1 MSFIMNKQISTPF
14 SLKCRYN
21 KLQNCIKCG
30 YIFLILLIVNV
41 GFSLAMPYHPVSTS
55 EASKADLSASST
67 QTSIQASR
75 SVGDLLASLF
85 KQTIYNRIENLLLDP
100 GQPSP
105 EKQKIIDSAVHNYH
119 NQKYLAPLHSENEKV
134 QLKPFSSPT
143 SSETTVSN
151 KKTSKKVA
159 RSSAEGEILSSSDD
173 NGVDISSL
181 AGKFV
186 SSIDISLVQ

>member
-1 MSFIMNKQISTPF
+1 MNKQIIPPF
-14 SLKCRYN
+14 ALKCRYN
-21 KLQNCIKCG
+21 KLQTCIKCG
-30 YIFLILLIVNV
+30 YIFPIFLIVHV
-41 GFSLAMPYHPVSTS
+41 GFSLAMPYHPVPTS
-55 EASKADLSASST
+55 EVSDADSSASNT
-67 QTSIQASR
+67 QTSMQASR

-100 GQPSP
+100 GRPSP

-119 NQKYLAPLHSENEKV
+119 NQKYLAPLHSENEKA
-134 QLKPFSSPT
+134 QLKTLSSPK
-143 SSETTVSN
+143 SSETTILN
-151 KKTSKKVA
+151 KQTSKKVP

-186 SSIDISLVQ
+186 SGFNSSLVQC

>member
-1 MSFIMNKQISTPF
+1 MSFIMNKQISPPF
-14 SLKCRYN
+14 SLKCRHN
-21 KLQNCIKCG
+21 KLHNCIKYS
-30 YIFLILLIVNV
+30 YIFPIFLIVNV
-41 GFSLAMPYHPVSTS
+41 GFSLAMPYHPVPTS
-55 EASKADLSASST
+55 VVSEVDSSASST

-100 GQPSP
+100 GRPSP

-119 NQKYLAPLHSENEKV
+119 NQKYLAPLHPENEKT
-134 QLKPFSSPT
+134 QLKPMSSPE

-151 KKTSKKVA
+151 RNTSKKVA

-173 NGVDISSL
+173 KGIDISSL

-186 SSIDISLVQ
+186 SEYLTVA

>member
-1 MSFIMNKQISTPF
+1 MSFIMNKQISRPF
-14 SLKCRYN
+14 PLKYRYN
-21 KLQNCIKCG
+21 ELHNCIKCS
-30 YIFLILLIVNV
+30 YIFQIFLIVNV
-41 GFSLAMPYHPVSTS
+41 GFSLAMPYHPVPTS
-55 EASKADLSASST
+55 EVSEAYSSASST
-67 QTSIQASR
+67 QTSIPASR

-100 GQPSP
+100 GRPSP

-119 NQKYLAPLHSENEKV
+119 NQKYLAPLNSENEKA
-134 QLKPFSSPT
+134 QLKPLSSST

-151 KKTSKKVA
+151 KKPSKKVA

-173 NGVDISSL
+173 KGIDISSL

-186 SSIDISLVQ
+186 ISECLTVA

>member
-21 KLQNCIKCG
+21 KLHNCIKCG
-30 YIFLILLIVNV
+30 YIFPIFLIVNV
-41 GFSLAMPYHPVSTS
+41 GFSLAMPYHPVPTS

-100 GQPSP
+100 GRPSP

-119 NQKYLAPLHSENEKV
+119 NQKYQSPLHPTNEKAQLAPSEKI
-134 QLKPFSSPT
+134 T
-143 SSETTVSN
+143 SSEKSVS
-151 KKTSKKVA
+151 KTKSSNKVA
-159 RSSAEGEILSSSDD
+159 RSSNEREILSSSDD
-173 NGVDISSL
+173 KGVDISSL
-181 AGKFV
+181 AGKL
-186 SSIDISLVQ
+186 IEE